1 MTDEKFIYEIVRD
14 LREEWEK
21 AEEARDEKLETLIVP
36 CLLKRTYKRVERL
49 QEQINKKSE
58 NFSVEPIGSKQ
69 IRIRKKS

>member
-58 NFSVEPIGSKQ
+58 NFSVEPIGNKQ